1 MVTATKKFAPKIQEM
16 FLFGLEIPHL
26 QPTDLSCSREA
37 AVLNRWSTCFTMGER
52 REMRRGGKPKAQSL
66 RLTAS
71 ELSLCQK
78 RYLRWEGR
86 GFTPSKSTRTNMY
99 LLQ

>member
-1 MVTATKKFAPKIQEM
+1 MVTTTKKFVPKSQEM
-16 FLFGLEIPHL
+16 FLFGLEMPHL

-37 AVLNRWSTCFTMGER
+37 AVLKRWSTRFTMGER
-52 REMRRGGKPKAQSL
+52 GEMRQGGKSKAQYL

-71 ELSLCQK
+71 ELSPCQK

-86 GFTPSKSTRTNMY
+86 RFTPSKSTRTNMY